1 VTLCAGATGA
11 TGGGDEVDVE
21 GGADEADEAEEDAAT
36 ELDATEW
43 CFLPRL
49 CAGGFTAGGS
59 FNETS

>member
-21 GGADEADEAEEDAAT
+21 GGADEAEEDAAT

>member
-11 TGGGDEVDVE
+11 TGGEDEIDVE
-21 GGADEADEAEEDAAT
+21 GGADEADEAEEDAAA

-43 CFLPRL
+43 CLARL

-59 FNETS
+59 FNDTS